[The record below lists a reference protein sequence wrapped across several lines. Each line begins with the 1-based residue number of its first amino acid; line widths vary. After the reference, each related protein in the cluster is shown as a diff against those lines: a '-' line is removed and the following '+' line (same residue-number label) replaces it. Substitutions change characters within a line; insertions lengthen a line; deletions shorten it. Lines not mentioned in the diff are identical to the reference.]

1 MLISLLSHPEMKIQ
15 LQSAVAI
22 RNMSVTPDSKVKI
35 VEEGAIGAL
44 ISLLRSP
51 DLRLQEQSAVI
62 FRNLSV
68 NSENKVTI
76 VEADAVPPLLALL
89 RPPQEPAALEGD
101 PEFEAQLAAYRQQL
115 KVQEQAAGA
124 LRNLSMHADNKPKM
138 VSLGC
143 IPPTLLLLSSEEP
156 RIQEQGAGIL
166 RNMSVSAPHGKL
178 MVLPPACPACPAALL
193 PYSCARCCVSAAALL
208 TGPPRHTGLGCYMRH
223 LSGASSRVYNE

>member
-1 MLISLLSHPEMKIQ
+1 M
-15 LQSAVAI
+15 
-22 RNMSVTPDSKVKI
+22 
-35 VEEGAIGAL
+35 EEGAIGAL
-44 ISLLRSP
+44 IALLRSP

-101 PEFEAQLAAYRQQL
+101 PEYEGQLAAYRQQL

-143 IPPTLLLLSSEEP
+143 IPPTLLLLNSEEP

-178 MVLPPACPACPAALL
+178 MVSDGCVPMLTDLL
-193 PYSCARCCVSAAALL
+193 KSTDLKVQEQAAATIRNLSATAELRPALVQAGTLPLL
-208 TGPPRHTGLGCYMRH
+208 IEL
-223 LSGASSRVYNE
+223 LSSPEEKIQEQAGVALRNLSDTVK